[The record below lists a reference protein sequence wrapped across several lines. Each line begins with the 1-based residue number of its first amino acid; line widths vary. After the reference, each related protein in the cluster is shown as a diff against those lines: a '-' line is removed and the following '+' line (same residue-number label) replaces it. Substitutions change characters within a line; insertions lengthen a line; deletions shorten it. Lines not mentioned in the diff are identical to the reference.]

1 MERLQKIL
9 ANAGVAS
16 RRAST
21 EMIKE
26 GRVTVDGKVIRE
38 PGARFNCSECE
49 IRVDGRVVNSQ
60 DKKIYIMLNKPEGY
74 ISTAYDPRG
83 RRTVLDLVPHLGTRL
98 FPVGRL
104 DRDTEGLLLL
114 TNDGHATHVL
124 THPRFGIYKTYLAVV
139 NGVPDEDRLNLL
151 RNGVRLPSGHMS
163 SPAGVRLI
171 AVSGDCALVEI
182 KIGEGRKH
190 QVREMFDSIGHQVRS
205 LKRTHLGEL
214 DIGDL
219 KSGSWRHLTAAEED
233 WIRKMAARSGEGI
246 GSCERTS

>member
-16 RRAST
+16 RRASA

-26 GRVTVDGKVIRE
+26 GRVAVDGEVILE
-38 PGARFNCSECE
+38 PGAKFNPSACE
-49 IRVDGRVVNSQ
+49 IRVDGKAVNAHE
-60 DKKIYIMLNKPEGY
+60 KKIYIMLNKPKGY
-74 ISTAYDPRG
+74 ISTVHDPRG
-83 RRTVLDLVPHLGTRL
+83 RRTILDLVPNVGIRL

-151 RNGVRLPSGHMS
+151 RTGVRLPSGHTS
-163 SPAGVRLI
+163 SPAGARLI
-171 AVSGDCALVEI
+171 TASENCALVEI
-182 KIGEGRKH
+182 KIGEGRKR
-190 QVREMFDSIGHQVRS
+190 QVREMFDSVGHPVRS
-205 LKRTHLGEL
+205 LTRTHLGEL

-219 KSGSWRHLTAAEED
+219 KVGSWRYLTAAEED
-233 WIRKMAARSGEGI
+233 WIRKMAALSGEGVE
-246 GSCERTS
+246 SCERTS